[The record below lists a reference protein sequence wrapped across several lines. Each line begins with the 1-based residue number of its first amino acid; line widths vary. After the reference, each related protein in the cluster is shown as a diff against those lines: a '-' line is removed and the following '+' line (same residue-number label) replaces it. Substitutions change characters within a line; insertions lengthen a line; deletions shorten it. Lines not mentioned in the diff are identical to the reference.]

1 MQVSRN
7 SEIQFEIEISIL
19 SNYEVNEAFVAC
31 GHLDLGEHAQ
41 RVAKKHFA
49 ETASQVPKRVTVT
62 VPRGVHQATTKDFVS
77 SLVGIACGIAIAET
91 IGPDFLIESA
101 MDVRKKLLSPAG
113 SYHESE
119 FWRGPL
125 C

>member
-1 MQVSRN
+1 MKLTKLLWLVV
-7 SEIQFEIEISIL
+7 ISIL
-19 SNYEVNEAFVAC
+19 ASTPRAFIAARVAR
-31 GHLDLGEHAQ
+31 

-62 VPRGVHQATTKDFVS
+62 ASKNSQATGASAKDFVS
-77 SLVGIACGIAIAET
+77 SLVGIACGIAIAES
-91 IGPDFLIESA
+91 IGPDFMIESA
-101 MDVRKKLLSPAG
+101 MEVRKKLLSPAG
-113 SYHESE
+113 TYHESE